1 MIRKKRA
8 STSTCPKSLF
18 SLVYPKHTKN
28 CSSCFAANLNKCHY
42 QVPNQPG
49 WKLCIPLAPSSTIM
63 CTSSYLKWV
72 QRAPWWPG
80 RQNLLWRTFPC
91 PTFLPPTHHSPCHSL
106 VSTPSHPWTGS
117 SQDRQQAPLTK
128 ARGHFSVHCLSSR
141 QHWTMNLTMAFTTFF
156 LKTCLPLVAKTPP
169 TYWITSWFPYFSFP
183 GGSFLSYSSLKCYH
197 SSQFPL
203 SFSHTL

>member
-1 MIRKKRA
+1 M
-8 STSTCPKSLF
+8 P
-18 SLVYPKHTKN
+18 
-28 CSSCFAANLNKCHY
+28 
-42 QVPNQPG
+42 Q
-49 WKLCIPLAPSSTIM
+49 IPLLPCISKTHQKLFFLLCCKSQQMPLPGAQSARLKIVHPLSPFLHHYVYIQLFK
-63 CTSSYLKWV
+63 TSAEDSMMTRK
-72 QRAPWWPG
+72 A
-80 RQNLLWRTFPC
+80 NLLWRTFPC

-106 VSTPSHPWTGS
+106 VSTPSHPWIGS

-169 TYWITSWFPYFSFP
+169 TYWSTSWFPYFSFP